1 MAGWN
6 GSDRKGA
13 APAQPKVTAKKPSPV
28 RGTVA
33 GAVVV
38 VLALVAYFVF
48 FSGTDKP
55 QAEKSDKERGRI
67 REVAPAAAPKAKTN
81 EVVKVEKI
89 KKPSIPT
96 YIDSNGVKRYRGGL
110 RVNEGKSEVT
120 IDIAKFHQPDIFK
133 NYAESQIAFL
143 ITTEPGEPIF
153 GEYDYG
159 HPRFRKELENAL
171 INKIEESED
180 DTEEDRKLKQA
191 VTDVKAEL
199 RQALKRGEDISQILA
214 DTRHELQRLGQFQ
227 RDMEDQVREMS
238 KNAEVSNE
246 DLEDYVAAAN
256 KMLAE
261 KGIAPLKLNCVSKR
275 AMKYRRERM
284 K

>member
-1 MAGWN
+1 MAWN
-6 GSDRKGA
+6 QSNGA
-13 APAQPKVTAKKPSPV
+13 AAKPQPKKPSAL
-28 RGTVA
+28 RGVIAGVVCACLAAAVA
-33 GAVVV
+33 FF
-38 VLALVAYFVF
+38 VL
-48 FSGTDKP
+48 SGKDAKP
-55 QAEKSDKERGRI
+55 KAKVEQEQGLI
-67 REVAPAAAPKAKTN
+67 NEVTPAAAPKPKTN

-120 IDIAKFHQPDIFK
+120 IDIAKFHKPDIFK

-153 GEYDYG
+153 GEYDYS

-171 INKIEESED
+171 ITKIEESED
-180 DTEEDRKLKQA
+180 DTEEDRKLKKA

-238 KNAEVSNE
+238 KNVEVSNE

-275 AMKYRRERM
+275 AMKYRREKM